1 MFKYRIKNGVLVS
14 GVLAVLVVTACD
26 STDDLIGHN
35 QKQDGYIPSSPIEFV
50 EEDPAVAQ

>member
-14 GVLAVLVVTACD
+14 GVLAVLTACD

-35 QKQDGYIPSSPIEFV
+35 QKPDGYIPSSPIEFV